1 MIQIDSATATLPETE
16 EPQACCAKPNGQQ
29 RRHAQH
35 DDHLHQEHQDR
46 QRHHDHHGGGHETS
60 SLNRTALMA
69 TLHCLTGCTIGE
81 VLGMVIGTALGW
93 TNWPTVALA
102 VALAFL
108 FGYGMTLWPLRRAG
122 MAWGTAL
129 GLAFA
134 SDTLSMTTMELVDNA
149 IMLVIPGAMEA
160 GLTDPLFWGSLAVS
174 LILAGAAAFPVNRFL
189 IARGKG
195 HALVHVHHCH

>member
-1 MIQIDSATATLPETE
+1 MIHDESATATLLQEETQ
-16 EPQACCAKPNGQQ
+16 QACCARQQ
-29 RRHAQH
+29 PQERRHAQH
-35 DDHLHQEHQDR
+35 DNHNQHE
-46 QRHHDHHGGGHETS
+46 HHGHHGHHGMAHGAT
-60 SLNRTALMA
+60 SLNHTAFMA

-149 IMLVIPGAMEA
+149 IMLVIPGAMDT
-160 GLTDPLFWGSLAVS
+160 GLPDPLFWGSLAVS
-174 LILAGAAAFPVNRFL
+174 LILAGAAAFPVNHWL
-189 IARGKG
+189 ITRGKG
-195 HALVHVHHCH
+195 HALVHAHHGG

>member
-1 MIQIDSATATLPETE
+1 MMQIESATATLPEDG
-16 EPQACCAKPNGQQ
+16 EPQTCCAKPKPQERQ
-29 RRHAQH
+29 YTKHEQH
-35 DDHLHQEHQDR
+35 SHQM
-46 QRHHDHHGGGHETS
+46 HHGQHGVGHEAV
-60 SLNRTALMA
+60 SLNGTAFMA

-134 SDTLSMTTMELVDNA
+134 SDTLSMATMEFVDNA

-160 GLTDPLFWGSLAVS
+160 GLPDPLFWGSLLVS
-174 LILAGAAAFPVNRFL
+174 LLLAGAAAFPVNRWL
-189 IARGKG
+189 IERGKG
-195 HALVHVHHCH
+195 HALVHKHHCH